1 MAYLIYKSN
10 GSAISVPDN
19 LINTAYYNAT
29 GGGGYGPGNVPQAG
43 HGLGTQLVGRNR
55 IDYGAAIAQNLVQ
68 LQENFSSATTPSDVT
83 SLQGQMWFKQNST
96 TSGDLFVRTTA
107 NTSGGILNW
116 QRIITENN
124 AGDSDVGTV
133 TTGVW
138 QGTPIGIL
146 YGGTGQTTATGAIN
160 ALLPSQT
167 SNAGKALLTD
177 GTNISWT
184 SITNGTVTSIAVS
197 GGSTGLTTSGGPVT
211 TSGTITVAGTLNIT
225 SGGTG
230 QTTATG
236 AINALLP
243 SQTSNA
249 GKVLQT
255 NGTNTSWSTTGS
267 LYSQT
272 VTFPGTTFAINDT
285 FVLPSNTIGI
295 NVLFSTSSASNN
307 GAWGRVEM
315 YTVGNVLIG
324 KTSVFAANNP
334 AGGDGGSGM
343 NWRGANYIA
352 IPTNASY
359 VKFIRES
366 GGNSGTFVLEQIVRI
381 L

>member
-167 SNAGKALLTD
+167 SNAGKVLQ
-177 GTNISWT
+177 
-184 SITNGTVTSIAVS
+184 TNGTNTSWSTAGTGSVSSIAVS
-197 GGSTGLTTSGGPVT
+197 GGSTGLTTSGCPAT
-211 TSGTITVAGTLNIT
+211 TSGTITVA
-225 SGGTG
+225 
-230 QTTATG
+230 AT
-236 AINALLP
+236 
-243 SQTSNA
+243 
-249 GKVLQT
+249 
-255 NGTNTSWSTTGS
+255 
-267 LYSQT
+267 
-272 VTFPGTTFAINDT
+272 
-285 FVLPSNTIGI
+285 
-295 NVLFSTSSASNN
+295 
-307 GAWGRVEM
+307 
-315 YTVGNVLIG
+315 
-324 KTSVFAANNP
+324 
-334 AGGDGGSGM
+334 
-343 NWRGANYIA
+343 
-352 IPTNASY
+352 
-359 VKFIRES
+359 
-366 GGNSGTFVLEQIVRI
+366 
-381 L
+381 